1 MTIDSGWL
9 HAFKEEV
16 PEAFGARPS
25 FIPNAVFVDGQI
37 RLMQRGLRDDESC
50 TWEDF
55 ICRQFVR
62 PLSRFLDTC
71 DTVILA
77 FDNYE
82 KVPNAKSMTQLQRR
96 RHTPVVEFR
105 WAWRILAS
113 VRVVPARLTLFPRA
127 ARCARCRAWCRG
139 GRSGSGASRTGRSRR
154 A

>member
-105 WAWRILAS
+105 CEL
-113 VRVVPARLTLFPRA
+113 VFLVCP
-127 ARCARCRAWCRG
+127 
-139 GRSGSGASRTGRSRR
+139 
-154 A
+154 